1 MRNLRRLA
9 WAAVAAAATASP
21 AAAQMGGGG
30 GGGGGGGNGGGGNGG
45 GNLGNFQ
52 TTTPTTSSTS
62 SAAGGT
68 AGGSSGT
75 TGSIGG
81 AELYVERA
89 PIIRAPSTSMTTAS
103 GKVQATNFLAP
114 TFAELRAGGTL
125 TNARNASYVPGGF
138 GNPAFGTTGT
148 TATTTT
154 TGRAGG
160 IGGTGATGQ
169 TTDPG
174 GQLVQL
180 PRQIAY
186 TAQLKFAVP
195 PMPAPRLQ
203 ADLRGVIDRAG
214 LAGNPVGVQVVVDG
228 NAVVLRGAVRDGDE
242 ARLVEGLV
250 RLTPGVG
257 RITNELTYAQP

>member
-1 MRNLRRLA
+1 MRTVRRLA
-9 WAAVAAAATASP
+9 WAAAVAAATASP

-30 GGGGGGGNGGGGNGG
+30 GGGGAASG

-52 TTTPTTSSTS
+52 TNAPAATTTLN
-62 SAAGGT
+62 
-68 AGGSSGT
+68 T
-75 TGSIGG
+75 TGTGG
-81 AELYVERA
+81 QSASTANASEFPQLVQVERA
-89 PIIRAPSTSMTTAS
+89 PQITAPSTFTNSG
-103 GKVQATNFLAP
+103 GKVAASNFLGP
-114 TFAELRAGGTL
+114 TYVELRSLGLLDKSRSAAAPAGL
-125 TNARNASYVPGGF
+125 
-138 GNPAFGTTGT
+138 GNTVFATTGT
-148 TATTTT
+148 GGAAGARATTTA
-154 TGRAGG
+154 TGRT
-160 IGGTGATGQ
+160 GGTGTGQ

-214 LAGNPVGVQVVVDG
+214 LSASPAGVQVLVDG
-228 NAVVLRGAVRDGDE
+228 NAVVLRGAVADGDE

-257 RITNELTYAQP
+257 RITNELTYARP